1 MVGIVFTLSE
11 LVSGSELVAKFQ
23 NLKLFM
29 KCLAYHT
36 LMVQKLSILNTLIQ
50 NFMLKKTTRMY
61 QVATRNR

>member
-1 MVGIVFTLSE
+1 MVEIVFTLSE
-11 LVSGSELVAKFQ
+11 LASGSELVAKFQ

-36 LMVQKLSILNTLIQ
+36 LMDQKLSILNTLIQ